1 MTTFQSSPH
10 NSTQQHRDERR
21 PEPTPHSLLATAMP
35 TTPAKD
41 PNGVERT
48 LAVLYGPEQVDFR
61 AEVEE
66 RIMQAGFLIVAEGCM
81 VAEELEEAGLDVDE
95 IRERGED
102 VVHVAL
108 ALERKSAVAV
118 WKELMGEGRNA
129 LNKDS

>member
-1 MTTFQSSPH
+1 
-10 NSTQQHRDERR
+10 
-21 PEPTPHSLLATAMP
+21 MP